1 MRVLLVY
8 ANQARELLPAPPI
21 GLAYVASATR
31 DAGHDVRVLDLL
43 HRRAPVEAMR
53 SAVEA
58 WEPEV
63 VGISVRNIDNV
74 VHQRLAWH
82 LGGVADL
89 VAATRRQGRAAIV
102 LGGPAISIL
111 GARALDRFD
120 ADFAVTGE
128 GERTFPRLL
137 AAIEHGTSPAGI
149 PGVCSREGSTIA
161 ATPPMPLERFGDSE
175 MERWIDWPAYERRGS
190 TWAIQTK
197 RGCPM
202 RCAYCAYP
210 AIEGRGLRRR
220 PPSEVVDEIEHV
232 AARVGPRTFEIV
244 DSTFNLPTDHAEAIC
259 EEIVR
264 RGLHVNLTAMGV
276 NPQGVSERLF
286 ALMRRAGFNSMMITP
301 EAASET
307 MLRSLG
313 KGFTVEDVHRTARLA
328 RTSGLS
334 STWFFMLGG
343 PGETPGTVEETVSF
357 VESQLDWP
365 RCLSIF
371 MTGIRVLPGTDLAR
385 RAVAEGSLPA
395 DADLAEPTFYFS
407 PGVPEAWMLDR
418 INQAIGRCPGI
429 VHAAEEGGSTY
440 ERMVDRMLHLAGVAP
455 PYWRFLPLMLRVPPI
470 PSLRRRHPPV
480 VGAASPPCK
489 NGVL

>member
-1 MRVLLVY
+1 
-8 ANQARELLPAPPI
+8 
-21 GLAYVASATR
+21 
-31 DAGHDVRVLDLL
+31 
-43 HRRAPVEAMR
+43 
-53 SAVEA
+53 
-58 WEPEV
+58 
-63 VGISVRNIDNV
+63 
-74 VHQRLAWH
+74 
-82 LGGVADL
+82 
-89 VAATRRQGRAAIV
+89 
-102 LGGPAISIL
+102 
-111 GARALDRFD
+111 
-120 ADFAVTGE
+120 
-128 GERTFPRLL
+128 
-137 AAIEHGTSPAGI
+137 
-149 PGVCSREGSTIA
+149 
-161 ATPPMPLERFGDSE
+161 
-175 MERWIDWPAYERRGS
+175 
-190 TWAIQTK
+190 
-197 RGCPM
+197 
-202 RCAYCAYP
+202 
-210 AIEGRGLRRR
+210 
-220 PPSEVVDEIEHV
+220 
-232 AARVGPRTFEIV
+232 
-244 DSTFNLPTDHAEAIC
+244 
-259 EEIVR
+259 
-264 RGLHVNLTAMGV
+264 
-276 NPQGVSERLF
+276 
-286 ALMRRAGFNSMMITP
+286 MRRAGFNSMMITP